1 MNCALKVL
9 AWVMLALATRARAGG
24 VTYVSAPQAGAQQY
38 QAQQQALSAGQY
50 QAALAAAQQ
59 QAQYQAAA
67 AAQQPVQYQA
77 AAAQPQYQAAAA
89 QPQYQ
94 AAAAQPQYQAA
105 AAQPQYQAAAAQPQY
120 QAQYRAAAQQQ
131 AQYQAAA
138 RVQAAAQQQAQYQAA
153 GGQPQPQPQQLAR
166 QPLPEDYDPNPQYQF
181 AFDVRDD
188 QFTNYQNR
196 KEQREGDKISG
207 SYSVVDSDG
216 FIRTVKYTAD
226 PLEGFKAQV
235 TREPTDIV
243 VKIPTP
249 TPPPQAQPLS
259 IPAGPQYIQGG
270 AGAAYQGQAAAQQ
283 RSLPPGAGL
292 GVLPPGARPKAV
304 GYSAQQP
311 GAPPV
316 QFQAYQQ

>member
-1 MNCALKVL
+1 MNNTLKVVV
-9 AWVMLALATRARAGG
+9 WVALALAARARAGG
-24 VTYVSAPQAGAQQY
+24 VTYVSGPQPTAGGAPQQY
-38 QAQQQALSAGQY
+38 QAQPQALSAGQY

-67 AAQQPVQYQA
+67 AQQPVQYQA
-77 AAAQPQYQAAAA
+77 AAQPQYQ
-89 QPQYQ
+89 
-94 AAAAQPQYQAA
+94 
-105 AAQPQYQAAAAQPQY
+105 AAAQPQY
-120 QAQYRAAAQQQ
+120 QAQYREAAQQQ

-138 RVQAAAQQQAQYQAA
+138 RLQPQYQAGAQAQPQYQGA
-153 GGQPQPQPQQLAR
+153 GAQPQYAAAGPQPQPGRPQ
-166 QPLPEDYDPNPQYQF
+166 LPEDYDPNPQYQF

-270 AGAAYQGQAAAQQ
+270 SAAAYQQAQEQGQAAAQQ
-283 RSLPPGAGL
+283 RALPPGAGL
-292 GVLPPGARPKAV
+292 GVLPPGARAKAV

-316 QFQAYQQ
+316 HFQAYQQ

>member
-1 MNCALKVL
+1 MNNTLKVVV
-9 AWVMLALATRARAGG
+9 WVALALTARARAGG
-24 VTYVSAPQAGAQQY
+24 VTYVSAPQPAAGAAPQQY
-38 QAQQQALSAGQY
+38 QAQPQALSAGQY

-67 AAQQPVQYQA
+67 AQQPVQYQA
-77 AAAQPQYQAAAA
+77 AAQPQYQ
-89 QPQYQ
+89 
-94 AAAAQPQYQAA
+94 
-105 AAQPQYQAAAAQPQY
+105 AAAQPQY

-138 RVQAAAQQQAQYQAA
+138 RLQPQYQAAAQAQPQYQGA
-153 GGQPQPQPQQLAR
+153 GGQPQYAAAGPQPQPGRPQ
-166 QPLPEDYDPNPQYQF
+166 LPEDYDPNPQYQF

-270 AGAAYQGQAAAQQ
+270 SAAAYQQAQAQEQGQAAAQQ
-283 RSLPPGAGL
+283 RALPPGAGL
-292 GVLPPGARPKAV
+292 GVLPPGARAKAV

-316 QFQAYQQ
+316 HFQAYQQ